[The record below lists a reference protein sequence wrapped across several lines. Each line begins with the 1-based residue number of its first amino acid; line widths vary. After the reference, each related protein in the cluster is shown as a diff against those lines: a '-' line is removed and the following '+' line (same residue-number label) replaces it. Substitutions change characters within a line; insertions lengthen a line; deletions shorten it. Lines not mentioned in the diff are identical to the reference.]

1 MHTPELTP
9 QGHGHDSV
17 ARPGLWLARWRS
29 STAAGWHA
37 GTVTTVLCLWMASVG
52 NLALWQALHR
62 LGALQGSAGLYL
74 ALGLGVSI
82 AAVLG
87 ALVVVFTLIQGRW
100 LLKPV
105 LTALL
110 LTTAAGSYFMQ
121 SYGIVIDSTM
131 LTNALQTDW
140 HEAADLFHW
149 WLLLTLA
156 GLAGAPAWWLWR
168 LPLRYPRGI
177 RGGLTNA
184 IIFIA
189 FIALSIGATALIFQN
204 LASLMRNHTQLRYLI
219 NPLNSVYALG
229 KLASSGAAHA
239 SGPVRPL
246 GQDARLGASAVPN
259 ARPPLLIL
267 VLGETARSGNF
278 GLNGYARNT
287 TPLLQARAG
296 GGQMVSFDNAWSCG
310 TSTAASLPCMFS
322 SLGRANYSAADA
334 NTEGL
339 LDVLQHAG
347 LAMLWVDNQAGCK
360 GVCDRVPH
368 ASTTGLK
375 LPGLCDGGQCFD
387 AVLLQGLEQR
397 IAELPAQARAKGVV
411 VVLHQMGGHGPAYSH
426 RSPAGY
432 KKFSPECTSS
442 ALQEC
447 SQESITNAYDNSI
460 AYTDFFLDSVIQ
472 WLQNQSGQWDT
483 AMQYVAD
490 HGESLG
496 ENNLYL
502 HGLPYAVA
510 PDVQKRVPWITW
522 LSPAFAQHHGIA
534 LLCLQ
539 HSAKTPISHDNFFH
553 SVLGLLG
560 VQTGVYQPAL
570 DLYRGCSAGA

>member
-1 MHTPELTP
+1 MH
-9 QGHGHDSV
+9 GHGHGSM
-17 ARPGLWLARWRS
+17 ALPGFWLARWRS
-29 STAAGWHA
+29 PAAGWHA
-37 GTVTTVLCLWMASVG
+37 SAVSAVLCLWMASVG

-62 LGALQGSAGLYL
+62 LGALQGTAGLHL

-87 ALVVVFTLIQGRW
+87 ALVALLTLVGGRW

-105 LTALL
+105 LSGLL
-110 LTTAAGSYFMQ
+110 LMTAVGSYFMQ

-131 LTNALQTDW
+131 LTNSLQTDW
-140 HEAADLFHW
+140 HEVADLFHW
-149 WLLLTLA
+149 RLPLTLA
-156 GLAGAPAWWLWR
+156 GLAGVPVWWLWR
-168 LPLRYPRGI
+168 LPLRYPKGI

-189 FIALSIGATALIFQN
+189 FIAISIGATALIFQN
-204 LASLMRNHTQLRYLI
+204 FAGLMRNHTQLRYLI

-229 KLASSGAAHA
+229 KLASPSAAHA
-239 SGPVRPL
+239 SGPARPL
-246 GQDARLGASAVPN
+246 GQDAHLGASAVPN

-278 GLNGYARNT
+278 GINGYARNT

-322 SLGRANYSAADA
+322 SLGRANYSSADA
-334 NTEGL
+334 NSEGL

-368 ASTTGLK
+368 ASTTGLA

-387 AVLLQGLEQR
+387 AVMLQGLEQR

-426 RSPAGY
+426 RSPAEY

-460 AYTDFFLDSVIQ
+460 AYTDVFLDSVIQ

-522 LSPAFAQHHGIA
+522 LSPAFAQHRGIA
-534 LLCLQ
+534 LPCLQ
-539 HSAKTPISHDNFFH
+539 HNAKAAISHDNFFH

-560 VQTGVYQPAL
+560 VQTGVYRPAL
-570 DLYRGCSAGA
+570 DLYRGCSAAA